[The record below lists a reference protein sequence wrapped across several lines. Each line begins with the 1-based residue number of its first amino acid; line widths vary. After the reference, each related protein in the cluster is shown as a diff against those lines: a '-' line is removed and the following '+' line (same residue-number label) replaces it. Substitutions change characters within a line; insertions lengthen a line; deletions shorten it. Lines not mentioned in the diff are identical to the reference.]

1 MSDMIKKS
9 IAEYLA
15 AHRYLSLASVDPD
28 GRPVVHTMGYASD
41 GAIVYCATNRETRK
55 TQNMKR
61 NPNVAF
67 VVSEDYD
74 KWEMI
79 QGVQMQGKATILED
93 KAEIKRA
100 IEILARKFPAFAS
113 LGQNPV
119 YLFFKIE
126 PIEGYFLDYTKAFGH
141 RDRVT
146 Y

>member
-1 MSDMIKKS
+1 MEKALQES
-9 IAEYLA
+9 IVEYLS
-15 AHRYLSLASVDPD
+15 AHRYLALASVDPD

-55 TQNMKR
+55 AQNMKR
-61 NPNVAF
+61 NPNVAY
-67 VVSEDYD
+67 VVSEDYER
-74 KWEMI
+74 WETI
-79 QGVQMQGKATILED
+79 QGVQIQGKATILED
-93 KAEIKRA
+93 QAEIKRA
-100 IEILARKFPAFAS
+100 IEILARKFPPFAS

-141 RDRVT
+141 RDRVI

>member
-1 MSDMIKKS
+1 MEKALQES
-9 IAEYLA
+9 IVEYLS
-15 AHRYLSLASVDPD
+15 AHRYLALASVDPD

-55 TQNMKR
+55 AQNMKR
-61 NPNVAF
+61 NPNVAY
-67 VVSEDYD
+67 VVSEDYER
-74 KWEMI
+74 WETI
-79 QGVQMQGKATILED
+79 QGVQIQGKATILED
-93 KAEIKRA
+93 KAEIKQA
-100 IEILARKFPAFAS
+100 IEILARKFPPFAS

-141 RDRVT
+141 RDRVD